1 MTLGNIPTPYANQG
15 EVNAKDGNVS
25 RTLFLPIMAIWS
37 AYVKINNRLQ
47 YIPHF
52 ESVSNFGSDA
62 KVEAQGRYGTQEV
75 QLFPKSK

>member
-1 MTLGNIPTPYANQG
+1 MLSGKQTSTG
-15 EVNAKDGNVS
+15 V
-25 RTLFLPIMAIWS
+25 LFLARYIIPIMALWS

-47 YIPHF
+47 YVEHF

-62 KVEAQGRYGTQEV
+62 KVEAQGRFGTQEV